1 MYIRTEFTNHA
12 QVICASQVWYPWGQE
27 NHKRR
32 MTYACAH
39 KVHHAQVAFAS
50 SLSIATAIWKS
61 SALSSLCSFLSAFRF
76 EARSRTSSISTGT
89 FMFR

>member
-12 QVICASQVWYPWGQE
+12 QVICASQLWYPWGQE

-50 SLSIATAIWKS
+50 SLWYPWKQEH
-61 SALSSLCSFLSAFRF
+61 AQRRTHTRARLSYR
-76 EARSRTSSISTGT
+76 
-89 FMFR
+89 